1 MQTSRIAL
9 FAVKCRISIL
19 LLQCLANNCIPD
31 HLADATHLEKN
42 ASLSSSWIDATLLFL
57 LDGFQKWD
65 AVHYTHIAAHG
76 YNHPRLLAF
85 QPLLPWLLRQFDLW
99 AISPIFG
106 NLVHTYTRILLIGTT
121 FNISAFAISAILLYK
136 LSYKVLQNQIL
147 AIVSVTMYCIN
158 PASIFM
164 SSLYTESLY
173 ACCSFGGMLC
183 WQYPTN
189 LTGYLLGTLAFTLAV
204 AVRSNGMVLIGFVG
218 YTLLLYRL
226 KTASSGRLFLFE
238 IIYYACQT
246 IVLLLPFAIAILS
259 PFYMFQSYGMRKFC
273 NSSHQVEPLPWCNKD
288 LSIPYWEVQRKYW
301 NVGFLRYYQLKQI
314 PNFILAAPMV
324 TLCIFAIRKYLHCWN
339 SLYASFL
346 GSFHQTRASSQLPI
360 TFGNPAMFVYIIHV
374 LFLTIFGLTSMHVQV
389 ITRLIAS
396 SSPVIYWFTAYSIIQ
411 GIKHRSKDP
420 SEMNYA
426 DWLQNWD
433 NFESIRRIYLS
444 NKLDFTGRLAV
455 IYFLTYSII
464 GTVVHSNFYPW
475 T

>member
-1 MQTSRIAL
+1 
-9 FAVKCRISIL
+9 
-19 LLQCLANNCIPD
+19 LANNCIPD

-99 AISPIFG
+99 AISPILG

-346 GSFHQTRASSQLPI
+346 ASSQLPI

-420 SEMNYA
+420 S
-426 DWLQNWD
+426 
-433 NFESIRRIYLS
+433 
-444 NKLDFTGRLAV
+444 GRLAV